1 MTFIDNEAFGR
12 VLLLHF
18 MKLGIITRLK
28 TGQNSKFLRVG
39 GTSAMTFITREAF
52 GESSCFMFIFHEA
65 RNNHYY
71 ARLLLKSAIQT
82 LSNEDFF

>member
-65 RNNHYY
+65 RNHYY
-71 ARLLLKSAIQT
+71 ARLLFKSAIKT
-82 LSNEDFF
+82 FSKEGFF